1 MRKQN
6 CYFLLDIIG
15 DIIEAAVEIILDLI
29 N

>member
-15 DIIEAAVEIILDLI
+15 DIIEAAVEIIIELI

>member
-15 DIIEAAVEIILDLI
+15 DIIEAAVEIIIDLI

>member
-15 DIIEAAVEIILDLI
+15 DIIEAAVEIILELI

>member
-6 CYFLLDIIG
+6 CFFLLDIIG
-15 DIIEAAVEIILDLI
+15 DIIEAAVEIIIELI